1 LSGHDVLEPAQ
12 RLACAI
18 MPSTDR
24 ARAAQEDVVPENTVA
39 LAAARAETTVPDHG
53 PGPGTPDDRPSR
65 CPVSRGADGS
75 WTLSRHE
82 DVVAAARDDVT
93 FSNATSRFLKVP
105 NGLDGDEHTAFRQ
118 LVDRYFTA
126 DRLSVLRP
134 TLARIADEVVDEA
147 LDGTGR
153 PGRREGAALDAVALA
168 ARYAVRAS
176 CAWLGWPAEL
186 ETELLRWIAA
196 NRGATRSGQIER
208 TTEAASWFD
217 RIVREQVVARRPR
230 SGPARD
236 VTAELVDDES
246 LGRRLTD
253 EEITS
258 ILRNWTGGD
267 LDSLALCAGVVL
279 AYLADHPDLQTRVRG
294 GVSDRE
300 LDAIIDETLRIDDPF
315 VSNRRVAT
323 SDAVVNGQRIAG
335 GDRVVFSWT
344 AANRD
349 PEVFGDPDAFDPGGN
364 APHNLVYGVG
374 RHVCPG
380 RGLATMELRLL
391 TRAVLA
397 RGQSLTADPDRP
409 RERSCPPSGGYAR
422 VPLLLR

>member
-1 LSGHDVLEPAQ
+1 MDVEPAQ
-12 RLACAI
+12 PLECAV
-18 MPSTDR
+18 MPSIDR
-24 ARAAQEDVVPENTVA
+24 ARVVQEDVVPENTVA
-39 LAAARAETTVPDHG
+39 VDAAVHAAG
-53 PGPGTPDDRPSR
+53 PVDADDAPAARPSR
-65 CPVSRGADGS
+65 CPVAHHADGA
-75 WTLSRHE
+75 WTLSRHA
-82 DVVAAARDDVT
+82 DVRAAALDDVT

-105 NGLDGDEHTAFRQ
+105 NGLDGDEHTAFRA
-118 LVDRYFTA
+118 LVDRYFTS
-126 DRLSVLRP
+126 DRLAALVP
-134 TLARIADEVVDEA
+134 TLAAVAREVVAEA
-147 LDGTGR
+147 GPVPTR
-153 PGRREGAALDAVALA
+153 FDAVELG
-168 ARYAVRAS
+168 ARFAVRAS

-186 ETELLRWIAA
+186 EPELLEWIAA
-196 NRGATRSGQIER
+196 NRGATRSGEIAR
-208 TTEAASWFD
+208 TTEVASWFD
-217 RIVREQVVARRPR
+217 RIVREQVVARRAT
-230 SGPARD
+230 SGRPRD
-236 VTAELVDDES
+236 VTAELVDDAS

-323 SDAVVNGQRIAG
+323 SDAVVNGHRIVR
-335 GDRVVFSWT
+335 GDRVALSWT

-349 PEVFGDPDAFDPGGN
+349 PEVFGDPDAFDPVGN
-364 APHNLVYGVG
+364 APHNLVYGIG

-397 RGQSLTADPDRP
+397 RGQSLTTDPDRP
-409 RERSCPPSGGYAR
+409 RERSAPPSGGYAR
-422 VPLLLR
+422 VPLLIG